1 MSETSKTSKQDTQM
15 RAVFLPECNLA
26 EGRLALLY
34 ELRTAARAI
43 TLPLFENGAERA
55 TENKAAGTSLQNG
68 NGYDPVT
75 AADIEGE
82 RVLRA
87 IIAQHFPDD
96 AIEGE
101 EFDDIAGT
109 SDWSWT
115 LDPIDGTRGFVAGVP
130 VWSTLIAVSF
140 KGDPVIGLIDHPA
153 LGQSYFGVIKIA
165 GAVAWRE
172 LDSGAVTRLS
182 TAPCAAISGAILGC
196 TEPLAMLSYGEL
208 AAYNIIRHGAKFSR
222 LGLDAYGYA
231 MVASGRMDIIIEA
244 GLKPCDV
251 RALMPVIEGAGGR
264 LTNWHGGSAVNGGRA
279 VAVGDA
285 GLLPELYT
293 YLGRAMTA

>member
-1 MSETSKTSKQDTQM
+1 MSETSKPQNRAASLPPHELVSHDT
-15 RAVFLPECNLA
+15 A

-34 ELRTAARAI
+34 ELRRAARAI
-43 TLPLFENGAERA
+43 TLPLFENGASRQ
-55 TENKAAGTSLQNG
+55 TENKAAS
-68 NGYDPVT
+68 GYDPVT

-82 RVLRA
+82 RALRA
-87 IIAQHFPDD
+87 IISQHYPED

-101 EFDDIAGT
+101 EFDDIDGA

-140 KGDPVIGLIDHPA
+140 KGDPVVGLIDHPA
-153 LGQSYFGVIKIA
+153 LGQSYFGIIHIA
-165 GAVAWRE
+165 APCAWRE
-172 LDSGAVTRLS
+172 LDDGQITKLS
-182 TAPCAAISGAILGC
+182 TKPCAAISDAILGC
-196 TEPLAMLSYGEL
+196 TEPLSMLGHGEL
-208 AAYNIIRHGAKFSR
+208 AAYNIIRRGAKFSR

-231 MVASGRMDIIIEA
+231 MVASGRMDMIIEA

-251 RALMPVIEGAGGR
+251 RALMPVIEGAGGK

-279 VAVGDA
+279 IAVGDA